1 MQTKITIRN
10 EAQTCYIDIEG
21 TIGVPEQ
28 HQFENAASRVA
39 TFETF
44 RKEVARIAEINAT
57 SVVVNIRSTGGDVN
71 DALLIYEALTALD
84 AQIVTRCYGYTA
96 SAATIIAQAASEGC
110 REISSS
116 ALYLVHRSS
125 CATEGNASELG
136 VQVELLRKTD
146 ERLAEIYALRSGR
159 TSEEMLA
166 LMNENNGNGRWLS
179 PEEALEYGLVDTII
193 SADNAAKRSIIA
205 RVKGWF
211 GIGGESP
218 ADAPADT
225 NPDLPSARHN
235 VLHPLDRS
243 LHSLIALSEGQNA
256 VRPTMTRSVEDPPLD
271 GVAFSARSAAYGRDA
286 QMMRREW

>member
-1 MQTKITIRN
+1 MEQKIKISDS
-10 EAQTCYIDIEG
+10 ASLCVIDIEG
-21 TIGVPEQ
+21 TIGIPESS
-28 HQFENAASRVA
+28 QFE
-39 TFETF
+39 THD
-44 RKEVARIAEINAT
+44 ARIATYEKFRREVERIAT
-57 SVVVNIRSTGGDVN
+57 IESPRVVVNIRSSGGDVN

-96 SAATIIAQAASEGC
+96 SAATIIAQAASDGC

-136 VQVELLRKTD
+136 AQVELLRKTD
-146 ERLAEIYALRSGR
+146 ERLADIYASRSGR
-159 TSEEMLA
+159 TSEEFIA

-179 PEEALEYGLVDTII
+179 PEEALAYGLVDTVI
-193 SADNAAKRSIIA
+193 STDGPLKRSIIA

-211 GIGGESP
+211 GIGDASP
-218 ADAPADT
+218 AEGSTEPVE
-225 NPDLPSARHN
+225 LPTARHN

-243 LHSLIALSEGQNA
+243 QHSLIALSEGQNA
-256 VRPTMTRSVEDPPLD
+256 VRPTMTRSVEDPPLA
-271 GVAFSARSAAYGRDA
+271 GVTLSARSAAYGRDA